1 MADPFRIA
9 ERRPQTQFSMRR
21 ALTPCCRHEK
31 FHASQDIHTF
41 LRHAA
46 ASTFYVTQDT
56 PKQAVKVV
64 RSCHTHTHTVRQTA
78 SSTVTQTQTHAG
90 THTHTCTPTHAHPH
104 QHTPTHTN
112 TYQHTPTHTTHTPT
126 HKKGCRVTIKGSFWV
141 L

>member
-9 ERRPQTQFSMRR
+9 ERRPQNQFSMRR

-64 RSCHTHTHTVRQTA
+64 RSCHTHTHTLSGKQPQAQSHRHRH
-78 SSTVTQTQTHAG
+78 TQA
-90 THTHTCTPTHAHPH
+90 HTHTCTPTHAHPH

-112 TYQHTPTHTTHTPT
+112 TYQHTPTHTNTHHT
-126 HKKGCRVTIKGSFWV
+126 HQHTRRAVGLR
-141 L
+141 